1 MGLFDK
7 YSTMFDPYQGGWE
20 HRQAQQDSLERA
32 SANPQAEG
40 PPMPPKD
47 PLVDEV
53 NQSKMMNV
61 PTPQPTDWAAR
72 LGMTNGRLPL
82 EDSRTSETNIWGAAA
97 ANQPIGQSQTEEEY
111 EEEYYAGDSVG
122 TPAIQDYSGS
132 SYEDTPYSW
141 DGITSTQPAIQD
153 ALVNEVSP
161 QAMEGMNSTLR
172 NTNDPNNI
180 DKTYNALMNAEHRGA
195 LGSEGYDPW
204 IRTKAGGGSSAYGPV
219 QMTGGK
225 NSMVRYQLDNLG
237 NTGIDWDNDEI
248 DYMNRFSDQAGK
260 FLKYGAGDYKNFQ
273 GADGLYDG
281 MTEDDIKARYE
292 YGGTGDLTS
301 DADKAMYDQVAK
313 KLMVRTYKDT
323 DGSFDNFIPKWRG
336 ETEQN
341 DPEYYNTARANY

>member
-1 MGLFDK
+1 MGIFDK
-7 YSTMFDPYQGGWE
+7 YSKMFDPYQGGWK
-20 HRQAQQDSLERA
+20 HRQAEQEQLER
-32 SANPQAEG
+32 SYERQGSRPDEQA
-40 PPMPPKD
+40 PD

-53 NQSKMMNV
+53 NRSKMMDV
-61 PTPQPTDWAAR
+61 PTPQPTDWASR
-72 LGMTNGRLPL
+72 LGMTDGRLPL
-82 EDSRTSETNIWGAAA
+82 ADSRSAETNIWGAAA

-111 EEEYYAGDSVG
+111 YAGESVG
-122 TPAIQDYSGS
+122 TPAPQDYSGS
-132 SYEDTPYSW
+132 SYENAPYSW
-141 DGITSTQPAIQD
+141 DGVTSTEPAIQD

-161 QAMEGMNSTLR
+161 QAMEGMDSTLR
-172 NTNDPNNI
+172 NTNNPNNI

-225 NSMVRYQLDNLG
+225 DSMVQYQLDNLG
-237 NTGIDWDNDEI
+237 NTGIDWDNNEV

-260 FLKYGAGDYKNFQ
+260 FLKYGAGDYKNF
-273 GADGLYDG
+273 GETNEDGSVTYDGL
-281 MTEDDIKARYE
+281 TEDDIKARYE

-301 DADKAMYDQVAK
+301 DSDKAMYDQVAK
-313 KLMVRTYKDT
+313 KLMTRTYEDT
-323 DGSFDNFIPKWRG
+323 DGSFDDFIPKWRG